1 MIAYFVLQGFVFS
14 TFLLKSI
21 KLQGRSAILE
31 EILKDQIFKKA
42 EADVKRNTPSYIFK
56 NIFRV
61 QNVQC
66 IFCVIIPN

>member
-42 EADVKRNTPSYIFK
+42 EADVKRNTPSLYF
-56 NIFRV
+56 
-61 QNVQC
+61 
-66 IFCVIIPN
+66 